1 MSIVK
6 KIPYI
11 VIKTATIAV
20 ILSSCNPN
28 NKLTTTESNTEN
40 LPGET
45 LTLVANGEDFIR
57 QGFVSKDGWHID
69 FNHAHVTLADVVA
82 YQTNPPFNSEEDE
95 ELKPTES
102 VTLISEATT
111 VDLAAGGENA
121 PPIKVTQVSAP
132 VGSYNAIA
140 WKLVNNQEN
149 TGSII
154 LDGTAVKENE
164 TVKFLI
170 SLPINSDYTCGEFI
184 GDQRK
189 GILEAGKTA
198 EIETTFH
205 FDHLFGDGQTPAN
218 DDLNISA
225 LGFQPLAILAQ
236 NGQLKVDLATLEKSL
251 SPEDYQKLMNNINS
265 LGHVGEGHC
274 RLNNQ

>member
-1 MSIVK
+1 
-6 KIPYI
+6 
-11 VIKTATIAV
+11 
-20 ILSSCNPN
+20 LSSCNPN

-69 FNHAHVTLADVVA
+69 FNHAYVTLADVVA

-132 VGSYNAIA
+132 VGFYNAIA
-140 WKLVNNQEN
+140 WKLVNDQEN